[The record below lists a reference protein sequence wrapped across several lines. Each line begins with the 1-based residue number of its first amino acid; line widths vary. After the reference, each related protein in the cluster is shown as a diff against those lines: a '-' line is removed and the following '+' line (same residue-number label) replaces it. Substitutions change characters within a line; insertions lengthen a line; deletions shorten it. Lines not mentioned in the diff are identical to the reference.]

1 MLDEEALSESASDEQ
16 LVAAVERRAGDGG
29 RIQAIKELDRRRS
42 PLSTEVLTRLAAEPT
57 EPADVRTAALVALG
71 HQDSA
76 AAREALAAGLE
87 STEASVAR
95 RAAEALGRVGDRN
108 AMSTLESATAP
119 EGSVGRSAEF
129 AKSLIAYRLGFDEHR
144 IPRPDDNVLLH
155 LDAENT
161 QPVAVREPGA
171 EQLSRALADLERDL
185 PTLTP
190 SSTGALAMTCGSSEY
205 VVVLNGEV
213 QRAEP
218 LRRLQD
224 APAMPA
230 VVVKLSGGLARYY
243 LHAYVLTHPVGPGDL
258 ELFLTRT
265 TGDTAL
271 LGSARIENG
280 RAVFS
285 LRATATPYSP
295 SADLEGTFDGMRLE
309 VASARVLVRRDVGR
323 PEQLARSPRKID
335 TAS

>member
-155 LDAENT
+155 LDADRRP
-161 QPVAVREPGA
+161 PVPELGDR
-171 EQLSRALADLERDL
+171 RARTRADPR
-185 PTLTP
+185 PCSSSFIPAWATTSFP
-190 SSTGALAMTCGSSEY
+190 SS
-205 VVVLNGEV
+205 
-213 QRAEP
+213 
-218 LRRLQD
+218 
-224 APAMPA
+224 
-230 VVVKLSGGLARYY
+230 
-243 LHAYVLTHPVGPGDL
+243 
-258 ELFLTRT
+258 RT
-265 TGDTAL
+265 
-271 LGSARIENG
+271 
-280 RAVFS
+280 
-285 LRATATPYSP
+285 
-295 SADLEGTFDGMRLE
+295 
-309 VASARVLVRRDVGR
+309 
-323 PEQLARSPRKID
+323 
-335 TAS
+335 